1 MINTVLF
8 DYHRKALLPF
18 TFTRPVAELRTGIWT
33 NRQHW
38 EFLLEGPVS
47 YLSEDYLSGKFPVW
61 KEQENLFINGA
72 LIPDRDLIEAIR
84 RLKMGQRLVSGS
96 VPLAAYAEGWPDP
109 VSPYGKFRDVSYTGT
124 LLMIRNIWDLFLQND
139 IILREQFR
147 LITEDRRSMPLSPTN
162 RIISPENIFI
172 EEGATVEG
180 AIINASKGPVY
191 IGKHA
196 EIMEGAMIRGPFA
209 LCDHAVVKMGAKIY
223 GATTIGPWCKVGG
236 EINNSMLFGYSN
248 KAHDG
253 FLGNSVIGEWC
264 NLGAGTNNSNLKN
277 NYSEVSVFSHEKRI
291 PVNTGH
297 TFCGLFMGDHTK
309 CGINTMFNT
318 GTVAGVSA
326 NIFGAGFPP
335 KFIPSYS
342 WGGFKESQEF
352 DIGKAIELAQQ
363 VYSRRSRDF
372 DSIEEAILRKV
383 FTLTKSDREISR

>member
-236 EINNSMLFGYSN
+236 EVNNSMLFGYSN

>member
-1 MINTVLF
+1 
-8 DYHRKALLPF
+8 
-18 TFTRPVAELRTGIWT
+18 
-33 NRQHW
+33 
-38 EFLLEGPVS
+38 
-47 YLSEDYLSGKFPVW
+47 
-61 KEQENLFINGA
+61 
-72 LIPDRDLIEAIR
+72 
-84 RLKMGQRLVSGS
+84 
-96 VPLAAYAEGWPDP
+96 
-109 VSPYGKFRDVSYTGT
+109 
-124 LLMIRNIWDLFLQND
+124 
-139 IILREQFR
+139 
-147 LITEDRRSMPLSPTN
+147 
-162 RIISPENIFI
+162 
-172 EEGATVEG
+172 
-180 AIINASKGPVY
+180 
-191 IGKHA
+191 
-196 EIMEGAMIRGPFA
+196 
-209 LCDHAVVKMGAKIY
+209 
-223 GATTIGPWCKVGG
+223 
-236 EINNSMLFGYSN
+236 MLFGYSN